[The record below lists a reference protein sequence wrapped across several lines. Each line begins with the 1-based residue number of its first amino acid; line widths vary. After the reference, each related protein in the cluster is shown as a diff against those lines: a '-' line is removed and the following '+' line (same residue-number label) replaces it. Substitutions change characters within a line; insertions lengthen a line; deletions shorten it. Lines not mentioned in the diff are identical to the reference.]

1 MEWNVIWTDQIY
13 RQWNQKHPKIKFEF
27 TYSRTSITSLDT
39 KLYKNENETLCITIY
54 RKPSDCYNFLHCKS
68 LHPKALKDSI
78 PYSQALC
85 IKQICSKTSEVIKH
99 LKNLKD
105 AFIRR
110 GHQSKILDH
119 HFERAMNIDRKILL
133 ENKEKSSTQG
143 NLLSVLT
150 FNKTLPNIKNVIDK
164 HWHILSINE
173 NLWKVFD

>member
-1 MEWNVIWTDQIY
+1 M
-13 RQWNQKHPKIKFEF
+13 
-27 TYSRTSITSLDT
+27 
-39 KLYKNENETLCITIY
+39 
-54 RKPSDCYNFLHCKS
+54 HCKS

-85 IKQICSKTSEVIKH
+85 IKQTCSKTSEVIKH

-110 GHQSKILDH
+110 GYQSKILDH

-164 HWHILSINE
+164 H
-173 NLWKVFD
+173 

>member
-1 MEWNVIWTDQIY
+1 M
-13 RQWNQKHPKIKFEF
+13 
-27 TYSRTSITSLDT
+27 
-39 KLYKNENETLCITIY
+39 
-54 RKPSDCYNFLHCKS
+54 HCKS

-110 GHQSKILDH
+110 GYQSKILDH

-164 HWHILSINE
+164 HWNIL
-173 NLWKVFD
+173 LYQRKFKKVFDKKPSIAYRRYISLCQLIEGNRIFKKTLNNQHNHDIAHHTSQDRTIFVVNK

>member
-1 MEWNVIWTDQIY
+1 M
-13 RQWNQKHPKIKFEF
+13 
-27 TYSRTSITSLDT
+27 
-39 KLYKNENETLCITIY
+39 
-54 RKPSDCYNFLHCKS
+54 HCKL

-85 IKQICSKTSEVIKH
+85 VKQICSKTAEVIKH

-110 GHQSKILDH
+110 GYQSKILDH
-119 HFERAMNIDRKILL
+119 HFERAMNINQKILL

-164 HWHILSINE
+164 H
-173 NLWKVFD
+173 